1 MERIRIAAILTLA
14 LLTATTQQEV
24 SAQTKRPARPRTGTG
39 ATATASAGAPAAVVA
54 EIKKLE
60 AEWFA
65 AVVSKDEATIKRI
78 FADDLLTAD
87 EDGTW
92 LTKTDMLKYVKA
104 GIPVDK
110 ITSDEFK
117 LRLYGTTAI
126 VNGKSSY
133 YANGEK
139 LGQNHHTAVWVKRNL
154 KWQVVAWQSTPIK
167 LNLAKTTEK
176 TVTTASGLQYEE
188 IVEGKGE
195 SPKVGQMARV
205 HYTGWLTD
213 GTKFD
218 SSVDRNEPFEFP
230 VGMGRVIKG
239 WDEGVLTMK
248 IGGKRKLII
257 PSQLGYGPRGAG
269 GVIPPN
275 ATLVF
280 EVELLGVR

>member
-1 MERIRIAAILTLA
+1 MIKQLAMGFFALTL
-14 LLTATTQQEV
+14 
-24 SAQTKRPARPRTGTG
+24 
-39 ATATASAGAPAAVVA
+39 TATASAQTTRPGRAGAARTPRPGAAAPASSAPAAVTA

-65 AVVSKDEATIKRI
+65 AVVNKDEATINRI
-78 FADDLLTAD
+78 FAADILTAD

-92 LTKTDMLKYVKA
+92 LTKADMLKYVKE
-104 GIPVDK
+104 GLPVDK

-117 LRLYGTTAI
+117 LRLYGTTAV

-133 YANGEK
+133 YANGK
-139 LGQNHHTAVWVKRNL
+139 LLGQNHHTAVWVKRNL

-167 LNLAKTTEK
+167 LNLAKKTEK

-188 IVEGKGE
+188 IVEGTGD

-218 SSVDRNEPFEFP
+218 SSVDRGEPFEFP

-239 WDEGVLTMK
+239 WDEGVLSMK

-257 PSQLGYGPRGAG
+257 PSQLGYGARGAG

>member
-1 MERIRIAAILTLA
+1 LTKQFATGFLLLA
-14 LLTATTQQEV
+14 LATCAL
-24 SAQTKRPARPRTGTG
+24 AQTKRPIRTGAGRAAG
-39 ATATASAGAPAAVVA
+39 ATGSVEA
-54 EIKKLE
+54 IIRKLE

-65 AVVSKDEATIKRI
+65 AVTSKDTATISRI
-78 FADDLLTAD
+78 FAADLVTAD
-87 EDGTW
+87 DDGTW
-92 LTKTDMLKYVKA
+92 LKKADMLKYVSA
-104 GIPVDK
+104 GLPIDK
-110 ITSDEFK
+110 VTSDEFK
-117 LRLYGTTAI
+117 LRVYGTTAI

-133 YANGEK
+133 YAKGQK
-139 LGQNHHTAVWVKRNL
+139 LGQNHHTAVWVKRAGR
-154 KWQVVAWQSTPIK
+154 WQVVAWQSTPIK

-176 TVTTASGLQYEE
+176 TVTTDSGLQYED
-188 IVEGKGE
+188 IVVGTGE
-195 SPKVGQMARV
+195 SPKSGQMTKV

-218 SSVDRNEPFEFP
+218 SSVDRGEPFEFP
-230 VGMGRVIKG
+230 VGMGRVIRG

-257 PSQLGYGPRGAG
+257 PPQLGYGPRGAG

>member
-1 MERIRIAAILTLA
+1 MTKQFATGFLLLA
-14 LLTATTQQEV
+14 LATCAL
-24 SAQTKRPARPRTGTG
+24 AQTKRPIRTGAGRAAG
-39 ATATASAGAPAAVVA
+39 ATGSVEA
-54 EIKKLE
+54 IIRKLE

-65 AVVSKDEATIKRI
+65 AVTSKDTATISRI
-78 FADDLLTAD
+78 FAADLVTAD
-87 EDGTW
+87 DDGTW
-92 LTKTDMLKYVKA
+92 LKKADMLKYVSA
-104 GIPVDK
+104 GLPIDK
-110 ITSDEFK
+110 VTSDEFK
-117 LRLYGTTAI
+117 LRVYGTTAI

-133 YANGEK
+133 YAKGQK
-139 LGQNHHTAVWVKRNL
+139 LGQNHHTAVWVKRAGR
-154 KWQVVAWQSTPIK
+154 WQVVAWQSTPIK

-176 TVTTASGLQYEE
+176 TVTTDSGLQYED
-188 IVEGKGE
+188 IVVGTGE
-195 SPKVGQMARV
+195 SPKSGQMTKV

-218 SSVDRNEPFEFP
+218 SSVDRGEPFEFP
-230 VGMGRVIKG
+230 VGMGRVIRG

-257 PSQLGYGPRGAG
+257 PPQLGYGPRGAG